1 MKYKLTSEEHSA
13 LDESN
18 KGFYSEQNDSFI
30 LQVDG
35 LEDHFVSK
43 EKKDIAETH
52 RKNAESRLQEA
63 EAREV
68 KLLKDIEKAKGGKD
82 EIELIRN
89 QHISEL
95 DKIRAEYQEKENL
108 SKQESY
114 KTMVQLESE
123 KFAQEHFIVPSA
135 IRRLFS
141 DRLAVEEVNGQPVIR
156 TKELDGTPSIKSIED
171 LKKEFLDN
179 KEFSPI
185 IKASLGSGSGAEKSE
200 KGGNFSGAGKEIDVL
215 TASPKDLVKAI
226 SQRAK

>member
-1 MKYKLTSEEHSA
+1 MKYKLTSEEHSG
-13 LDESN
+13 LEESTR
-18 KGFYSEQNDSFI
+18 GLYEEQSDSFI
-30 LQVDG
+30 LKVEG
-35 LEDHFVSK
+35 LDEHFVSK
-43 EKKDIAETH
+43 EKKDIVEAH

-63 EAREV
+63 EAREI
-68 KLLKDIEKAKGGKD
+68 KLLKDIEKSKGGKD
-82 EIELIRN
+82 EIEEIRN

-95 DKIRAEYQEKENL
+95 NKIREEYEAKEAI

-114 KTMVQLESE
+114 KSMVDVESD

-141 DRLAVEEVNGQPVIR
+141 DRLVVEEVNGHPVIR
-156 TKELDGTPSIKSIED
+156 TKELDGKPSIKSVED

-200 KGGNFSGAGKEIDVL
+200 RGGNFSGAGKEIDIL
-215 TASPKDLVKAI
+215 TASPKDLVRAI

>member
-13 LDESN
+13 LEESN
-18 KGFYSEQNDSFI
+18 KGLYSEQNDSFV
-30 LQVDG
+30 LQVEG

-43 EKKDIAETH
+43 EKKEIVEAH

-63 EAREV
+63 EAREI
-68 KLLKDIEKAKGGKD
+68 KLLKDIEKSKGGKD
-82 EIELIRN
+82 EIEQIRN

-95 DKIRAEYQEKENL
+95 DKIRAEYEEKENL

-114 KTMVQLESE
+114 KSMVELESE

-135 IRRLFS
+135 IRRL
-141 DRLAVEEVNGQPVIR
+141 
-156 TKELDGTPSIKSIED
+156 DGAPSIKSVED

-200 KGGNFSGAGKEIDVL
+200 RGGNFSGAGKEIDVL